1 LKKPSGGPDAAPSS
15 EYPLVWI
22 IVLNW
27 NGYEDSH
34 RCLTSLEKVNY
45 PSFKVLLVDNG
56 SEDGSGKRLE
66 EEFPGVDF
74 LPLDKN
80 YLYAGGN
87 NAGIEVALEAGADYI
102 LLLNNDTIVT
112 PDFLA
117 PLVDCAI
124 RHPEAAAVGPKIYH
138 ADRPELIWYGGGR
151 ISFIKGRLNHEE
163 LRKKDS
169 PRSSAERRTGW
180 VTGCALFVRA
190 ETFREVGLLDV
201 SYGMFTEDVDW
212 CWRATLAGYTCR
224 FAPASRIY
232 HAVSASTGGGLTRF
246 KVYHR
251 IRSTSLFFRRYASWF
266 HWITIPFF
274 VIGGA
279 VRLALW
285 EAAKGNAGII
295 GSLWKGLRDA
305 FLHRLGRSA

>member
-1 LKKPSGGPDAAPSS
+1 MKKLSGSRSADARTIDPA
-15 EYPLVWI
+15 VWI

-27 NGYEDSH
+27 NGYEDSR
-34 RCLTSLEKVNY
+34 RCLESLEKVDY
-45 PSFKVLLVDNG
+45 PSFSVILVDNG
-56 SEDGSGKRLE
+56 SEDGSGKRLS
-66 EEFPGVDF
+66 EEFDDFDF

-87 NAGIEVALEAGADYI
+87 NAGIKRALAAGADYI

-112 PDFLA
+112 PGFLA
-117 PLVDCAI
+117 PLVDCAG
-124 RHPEAAAVGPKIYH
+124 RHPDAAAVGPKIYH

-151 ISFIKGRLNHEE
+151 ISFLMGRLSHAE
-163 LRKKDS
+163 LRKNDS
-169 PRSSAERRTGW
+169 PRSSVERRTGW
-180 VTGCALFVRA
+180 VTGCALFGSA
-190 ETFREVGLLDV
+190 EAFRTVGLLDE

-212 CWRATLAGYTCR
+212 CWRAILSGYTCW
-224 FAPASRIY
+224 FAPDSQIY

-251 IRSTSLFFRRYASWF
+251 VRSTFLFFRRYASWF
-266 HWITIPFF
+266 HWLTIPFF

-285 EAAKGNAGII
+285 ETAKGNAAII
-295 GSLWKGLRDA
+295 GSLLRGLRDA
-305 FLHRLGRSA
+305 AFGRKSNL